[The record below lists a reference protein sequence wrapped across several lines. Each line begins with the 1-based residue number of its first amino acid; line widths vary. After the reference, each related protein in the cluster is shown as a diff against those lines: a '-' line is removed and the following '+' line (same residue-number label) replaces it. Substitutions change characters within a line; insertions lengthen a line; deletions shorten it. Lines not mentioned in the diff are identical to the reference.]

1 MSGWAK
7 GDLALCVLEGRILCS
22 SCGRHHTGI
31 LAPEKNEILKVVFM
45 GSGLGS
51 HNDCMALA
59 LQFEDGRIGLAT
71 RFRKIKPD
79 TEGANEDD
87 AAWLKDLLT
96 KKVKA

>member
-1 MSGWAK
+1 MSGWQA
-7 GDLALCVLEGRILCS
+7 GDLALCVKTTQWHGTK
-22 SCGRHHTGI
+22 TGNPI
-31 LAPEKNEILKVVFM
+31 DGPPHNSIHKVIAI
-45 GSGLGS
+45 GS
-51 HNDCMALA
+51 HEGGMTIAFAEFAGNPEPFRYYLA
-59 LQFEDGRIGLAT
+59 D